1 MLGPTMLPQ
10 DPSLWAFIDFF
21 LKDLKRVLKVSN
33 FLGLHDMISCSPKCK
48 LKYKRRKSHRALQ
61 RYAMVDV
68 FDQAV
73 SFDSLAAPWITPS
86 PCSIPIT
93 PPALAAL
100 LNKTDAPVNPT
111 RSLLYTVNYLWHL
124 LTQYSFE
131 ISRWWQRSK
140 QWRSHRPLH
149 TWAASALLQWTGRV
163 LPVLTQ
169 QPCSDVVYRGR
180 NSLQKHDIALARV
193 FPPPVFYFWFSSLV
207 WKLGGSGRKMC
218 PKSASVQSHLGRKQ
232 AIQQAENSRGEEVRA
247 SEAED
252 ASPGIQLKHCFAA
265 SRSQKENYSKKP

>member
-61 RYAMVDV
+61 RYAMVDG

-193 FPPPVFYFWFSSLV
+193 FPPPCFLFLVFFSGLKTRRVRQKNVPKISICAV
-207 WKLGGSGRKMC
+207 TLGEK
-218 PKSASVQSHLGRKQ
+218 ASNTAGRKQ
-232 AIQQAENSRGEEVRA
+232 PRRG
-247 SEAED
+247 S
-252 ASPGIQLKHCFAA
+252 
-265 SRSQKENYSKKP
+265 